1 MLDPDPNRAYR
12 ATKLALLLL
21 TIATAG
27 AFLQIGGTSWDVT
40 SHIMKEPETFF
51 TPSHAVLYTGIGL
64 LTLAAGIGGFV
75 LIRSKEIRRKSFAT
89 GFKLL
94 IIGSMVSLTAGPSDF
109 LWHEAFGVDGLL
121 SPPHLA
127 LITGMLINSIA
138 VVLGLARIRYTGL
151 TPSKEKI
158 VRLALIPAFAA
169 LWFTMIWYVYMF
181 SLPFSNGEDFK
192 FNPNPNVAALIAT
205 ISLPFLSS
213 IVFLTASKAIGWPGG
228 ATSVAVLIVGL
239 NSFANVIPT
248 VPSMISFLPWYLIIA
263 IFPALIADLVL
274 KFLPMKSNVSI
285 KKSEIITGAIIG
297 CVFYMFSYPMIT
309 WVFSIPLGMNYVGM
323 EGIEAINNLTSDF
336 KNSFVSILALT
347 MIPGALMGIL
357 GAFVAS
363 DKIYSSPKLIHAE
376 SHSKNHPSIRRI
388 GKKGINK
395 CVLK

>member
-64 LTLAAGIGGFV
+64 LTLAAGIGGFL

-205 ISLPFLSS
+205 IALPFLSS

-285 KKSEIITGAIIG
+285 KKSEIIAGAIIG
-297 CVFYMFSYPMIT
+297 CVFYMFSYPMVT

-363 DKIYSSPKLIHAE
+363 DKIYSSSKLIHAE

-388 GKKGINK
+388 GKKGD
-395 CVLK
+395 

>member
-1 MLDPDPNRAYR
+1 MIDSDSNRTYS
-12 ATKLALLLL
+12 ATKIGLLSL

-40 SHIMKEPETFF
+40 SHLMTEPETFF
-51 TPSHAVLYTGIGL
+51 TPSHAVLYAGISL
-64 LTLAAGIGGFV
+64 LTIAAGIGGFV
-75 LIRSKEIRRKSFAT
+75 LIRNKEIRRISLAT

-94 IIGSMVSLTAGPSDF
+94 IIGSMVSLAAGPSDF

-138 VVLGLARIRYTGL
+138 VVLGLARMRHMGL

-158 VRLALIPAFAA
+158 VRLAMIPAFAA

-181 SLPFSNGEDFK
+181 SLPFSNGEEFK

-263 IFPALIADLVL
+263 ISPAVIAELVL

-285 KKSEIITGAIIG
+285 KKSEIIAGAIIG

-363 DKIYSSPKLIHAE
+363 DKIYSSSKLIHAE

-388 GKKGINK
+388 GKKGD
-395 CVLK
+395 

>member
-263 IFPALIADLVL
+263 ILPALIADLVL

-388 GKKGINK
+388 GKKGD
-395 CVLK
+395 

>member
-64 LTLAAGIGGFV
+64 LTLAAGIGGFL

-192 FNPNPNVAALIAT
+192 FNPNPNVGALIAT

-363 DKIYSSPKLIHAE
+363 DKIYSSSKLIHAE

-388 GKKGINK
+388 GKKGD
-395 CVLK
+395 

>member
-64 LTLAAGIGGFV
+64 LTLAAGIGGFL

-363 DKIYSSPKLIHAE
+363 DKIYSSSKLIHAE

-388 GKKGINK
+388 GKKGD
-395 CVLK
+395 

>member
-151 TPSKEKI
+151 TPSNEKI

-388 GKKGINK
+388 GKKGD
-395 CVLK
+395 

>member
-1 MLDPDPNRAYR
+1 MLDPDPNRTYR
-12 ATKLALLLL
+12 ATNLALLLL
-21 TIATAG
+21 TIATSG

-51 TPSHAVLYTGIGL
+51 TPSHAVLYTGIVL

-75 LIRSKEIRRKSFAT
+75 LIRNKEIRRKSFAT

-94 IIGSMVSLTAGPSDF
+94 IIGSMVSLAAGPSDF

-213 IVFLTASKAIGWPGG
+213 IVFLSASKAIGWPGG

-285 KKSEIITGAIIG
+285 KKSEIIAGAIIG
-297 CVFYMFSYPMIT
+297 CVFYMFSYPMVT

-347 MIPGALMGIL
+347 MIPGALMGIF

-388 GKKGINK
+388 GKKGD
-395 CVLK
+395 